1 MTDAPSP
8 ALSFETAEAPAPTTC
23 TFCGRP
29 LGGEYYTLNGQVA
42 CGDCPATLEAHHRGS
57 AGPAGVLRAIGL
69 GSAAGFVGAIVW
81 WAIRR
86 FASIEIGL
94 IAIGIGHFV
103 GLGVRRGSH
112 GRGGVGFQVL
122 AVALTYFWIT
132 ANYVPDIIQAVVSRD
147 EAHAVGTA
155 SGGQASSAAGTA
167 AGTSGH
173 SAGTTAADDAPLSVG
188 GMLLG
193 FAFLFGLAMASPFLE
208 GAGNVIGLLIIS
220 FGLWQAWKL
229 NAAVPIA
236 IEGPFQLRTAP
247 PMSAAPPPPPL
258 PPPVPGV

>member
-8 ALSFETAEAPAPTTC
+8 ALSFETAEVPTPTTC

-29 LGGEYYTLNGQVA
+29 LIGEYYTLNGQVA

-57 AGPAGVLRAIGL
+57 AGAAGVARAIGL
-69 GSAAGFVGAIVW
+69 GSAGGFVGAIVW

-94 IAIGIGHFV
+94 IAIGIGHVV
-103 GLGVRRGSH
+103 GLGVRRGSG
-112 GRGGVGFQVL
+112 GRGGRGFQIL

-132 ANYVPDIIQAVVSRD
+132 ANYVPDIVQMVLARGEAQAVG
-147 EAHAVGTA
+147 EARSGSA
-155 SGGQASSAAGTA
+155 SGTPDTA
-167 AGTSGH
+167 AARGDDTDDQRD
-173 SAGTTAADDAPLSVG
+173 AAPPSTG

-193 FAFLFGLAMASPFLE
+193 IAFLFGLAMAAPFLE
-208 GAGNVIGLLIIS
+208 GAGNIIGLLIIS

-236 IEGPFQLRTAP
+236 IEGPFRLRTGP
-247 PMSAAPPPPPL
+247 PTSTAPPPL

>member
-1 MTDAPSP
+1 MTDVPSTP
-8 ALSFETAEAPAPTTC
+8 LTFDTAEAPAPTAC

-29 LGGEYYTLNGQVA
+29 LAHEYFTLNGQIA
-42 CGDCPATLEAHHRGS
+42 CADCPRAIARHHGGG
-57 AGPAGVLRAIGL
+57 AGAAGVARAIGL
-69 GSAAGFVGAIVW
+69 GSGAGLVGAVVW

-103 GLGVRRGSH
+103 GLGVRRGSG
-112 GRGGVGFQVL
+112 GRGGRGFQVL

-132 ANYVPDIIQAVVSRD
+132 ANYVPDIVQAVISHD
-147 EAHAVGTA
+147 DAQAV
-155 SGGQASSAAGTA
+155 GQASSGGTAPGAAGASTTA
-167 AGTSGH
+167 DRDAAAREAPP
-173 SAGTTAADDAPLSVG
+173 SAGGV
-188 GMLLG
+188 LLA

-208 GAGNVIGLLIIS
+208 GAGNIIGLLIIS

-236 IEGPFQLRTAP
+236 IEGPFRLQDAMP
-247 PMSAAPPPPPL
+247 PSASPAL